1 MQKNNVIS
9 LAGVPVHTP
18 EPQIEKE
25 RAWAQLHE
33 EMSAL
38 QDLNARMAQQLQ
50 DELDGSSSR
59 GEFRPDLQ
67 ALIDENDRL
76 LSVVGGE

>member
-1 MQKNNVIS
+1 MTKNNVVA
-9 LAGVPVHTP
+9 LAGVSIVAQ
-18 EPQIEKE
+18 EPQIDKE

-38 QDLNARMAQQLQ
+38 QDLNARMVQQLQ
-50 DELDGSSSR
+50 DELDGCSAR

-67 ALIDENDRL
+67 ALIEESDRL
-76 LSVVGGE
+76 CAICGGE